1 MKKIVSMTLVAL
13 PLLFLLMGQ
22 SAALSPTPLPDF
34 AINCARDTLQTRPGW
49 PPATFQ
55 MSLAAI
61 NGYQGRVRLTCV
73 TFNPHV
79 TCGVSPSWVTLGGD
93 SVVPFVVASAADPGA
108 KAPIEYALILNATG
122 ESSNTKGGTVS
133 HNDTLHLT
141 VLGQ

>member
-1 MKKIVSMTLVAL
+1 MKKTVLMTLVAL
-13 PLLFLLMGQ
+13 PLLFVLIGH
-22 SAALSPTPLPDF
+22 STALSPNPTPDF

-55 MSLAAI
+55 MSLGAI
-61 NGYQGRVRLTCV
+61 NSYQGRVRLTCV

-79 TCGVSPSWVTLGGD
+79 TCEVSPSWVTLSGD

-108 KAPIEYALILNATG
+108 RASTQYALILNATG
-122 ESSNTKGGTVS
+122 ESGNTKGGTVS
-133 HNDTLHLT
+133 HNDTLHLA